1 LTKSETTIPPGTKGA
16 NPSLDAKHLEE
27 AFAIFY
33 AESQKLEAQQSAL
46 QEKIDQLSDELQKSN
61 QRLGI
66 LLNAIPAG
74 VILLEN
80 NIVLLHNPAVLHFL
94 PSLSQGQFFEIPK
107 EWQASIAPGEY
118 LISDAESPSSKS
130 QKMVQVI
137 RIEEGIR
144 SFIQIQDITANIS
157 LHQETQRE
165 NRLSAMGK
173 MAAGIAHQFRTPL
186 ATALLYSSHLC
197 DDDLAPEMSKEFA
210 QRLRKQL
217 LDLEKLSQDML
228 RFISNRPSKTVL
240 SNAQQLIEEAQA
252 SIQALFESKDV
263 HLEVRCD
270 IPASTMLH
278 VEPKAIPNALVA
290 ILENALSISKPKD
303 TVVMQ
308 ANIDSKKLII
318 SIEDQGPGVAST
330 IIDSLFEPFSTTSAN
345 GTGLGLSIAKNTFD
359 AHRGTIAVENSAH
372 GAIFKITLPI
382 SSQ

>member
-1 LTKSETTIPPGTKGA
+1 MTNSEANIPPS
-16 NPSLDAKHLEE
+16 NQPSLDVKHLEE

-46 QEKIDQLSDELQKSN
+46 QEKINQLSDELQKSN

-66 LLNAIPAG
+66 LVNAIPAG

-94 PSLSQGQFFEIPK
+94 PSLSSGQTFVIPTD
-107 EWQASIAPGEY
+107 WQPSIAPGEY
-118 LISDAESPSSKS
+118 VINTSDTHGTKP
-130 QKMVQVI
+130 QKTVQVI
-137 RIEEGIR
+137 RIDDGIR
-144 SFIQIQDITANIS
+144 SYIQIQDITANIA

-197 DDDLAPEMSKEFA
+197 DDNLAPDMSKEFA
-210 QRLRKQL
+210 ERLRKQL

-228 RFISNRPSKTVL
+228 RFISNRPSKTTLV
-240 SNAQQLIEEAQA
+240 SARQIIDEATA
-252 SIQALFESKDV
+252 SIQALFESSHVQLKV
-263 HLEVRCD
+263 HCD
-270 IPASTMLH
+270 IPSSTMLM
-278 VEPKAIPNALVA
+278 VEPKSIPNAIIA
-290 ILENALSISKPKD
+290 ILENALSVSKPAD
-303 TVVMQ
+303 QVLLQ
-308 ANIDSKKLII
+308 AKVDSKKMIILIQ
-318 SIEDQGPGVAST
+318 DQGPGIAST

-345 GTGLGLSIAKNTFD
+345 GTGLGLSIAKNTIE
-359 AHRGTIAVENSAH
+359 AHRGMIAVESSAK

-382 SSQ
+382 TSE

>member
-1 LTKSETTIPPGTKGA
+1 MTKLENTISVSAKIA

-46 QEKIDQLSDELQKSN
+46 QEKINQLSEELQKSN

-66 LLNAIPAG
+66 LVNAIPAG

-94 PSLSQGQFFEIPK
+94 PTLSQGQSFEIPY

-118 LISDAESPSSKS
+118 NIGNPDTPGSKP
-130 QKMVQVI
+130 QKTVQVI
-137 RIEEGIR
+137 RIDEGIR

-165 NRLSAMGK
+165 NRLTAMGK

-210 QRLRKQL
+210 ERLRKQL
-217 LDLEKLSQDML
+217 LDLEKLSQEML
-228 RFISNRPSKTVL
+228 RFISNRPSKTTL
-240 SNAQQLIEEAQA
+240 TSAQQIIDEARA
-252 SIQALFESKDV
+252 SIQVLFENKGVELIAQCNIS
-263 HLEVRCD
+263 LS
-270 IPASTMLH
+270 AMLL

-290 ILENALSISKPKD
+290 ILENALSVSKPKD
-303 TVVMQ
+303 KVLLE
-308 ANIDSKKLII
+308 ASIENKKLAITI
-318 SIEDQGPGVAST
+318 KDQGPGIAST

-345 GTGLGLSIAKNTFD
+345 GTGLGLSIAKNTIE
-359 AHRGTIAVENSAH
+359 AHGGTITVENSLH
-372 GAIFKITLPI
+372 GAIFQITLPI
-382 SSQ
+382 S

>member
-1 LTKSETTIPPGTKGA
+1 MPLAANSGNPP
-16 NPSLDAKHLEE
+16 LDAKHLEE

-46 QEKIDQLSDELQKSN
+46 QEKINQLSDELQKSN

-66 LLNAIPAG
+66 LVNAIPAG

-94 PSLSQGQFFEIPK
+94 PTLSAGQSFAIPSD
-107 EWQASIAPGEY
+107 WQPSIAPGEY
-118 LISDAESPSSKS
+118 LIGDTDSPGSKA
-130 QKMVQVI
+130 QKTVQVI
-137 RIEEGIR
+137 RIDEGIR

-165 NRLSAMGK
+165 NRLTAMGK

-228 RFISNRPSKTVL
+228 RFISNRPSKNILT
-240 SNAQQLIEEAQA
+240 SAQQIIDEAQA
-252 SIQALFESKDV
+252 SIQALFESK
-263 HLEVRCD
+263 EVKLNVQCS
-270 IPASTMLH
+270 IASSAMLL
-278 VEPKAIPNALVA
+278 VEPKSIPNALVA
-290 ILENALSISKPKD
+290 VLENALSVSKSKD
-303 TVVMQ
+303 SVQLQ
-308 ANIDSKKLII
+308 ASVDTKKLII
-318 SIEDQGPGVAST
+318 SIKDQGPGIAST

-345 GTGLGLSIAKNTFD
+345 GTGLGLSIAKNTIE
-359 AHRGTIAVENSAH
+359 AHRGTIAVENSNH
-372 GAIFKITLPI
+372 GATFKITLPI
-382 SSQ
+382 VSE

>member
-1 LTKSETTIPPGTKGA
+1 MINSEPNIPSSNTQ
-16 NPSLDAKHLEE
+16 SLDVKHLEE

-46 QEKIDQLSDELQKSN
+46 QEKINQLSEELQKSN

-66 LLNAIPAG
+66 LVNAIPAG

-80 NIVLLHNPAVLHFL
+80 NIVLLHNPAMLHFL
-94 PSLSQGQFFEIPK
+94 PSLCIGQPFDIPND
-107 EWQASIAPGEY
+107 WQPSIAPGEY
-118 LISDAESPSSKS
+118 VINTLDIEDSKPL
-130 QKMVQVI
+130 KTVQVI
-137 RIEEGIR
+137 RIDDGIR
-144 SFIQIQDITANIS
+144 SYIQIQDITANIT

-228 RFISNRPSKTVL
+228 RFISNRPSKTILV
-240 SNAQQLIEEAQA
+240 SARQIIDEAIA
-252 SIQALFESKDV
+252 SIQALFESNHVQLKIEWDA
-263 HLEVRCD
+263 
-270 IPASTMLH
+270 PASTLLL
-278 VEPKAIPNALVA
+278 VEPKSIPNAIVA
-290 ILENALSISKPKD
+290 ILENALSVSKPADQVLIKAK
-303 TVVMQ
+303 VE
-308 ANIDSKKLII
+308 SKKLII
-318 SIEDQGPGVAST
+318 NIEDQGPGIAST

-345 GTGLGLSIAKNTFD
+345 GTGLGLSIAKNTIE
-359 AHRGTIAVENSAH
+359 AHRGNIAVENSAK

-382 SSQ
+382 TSE